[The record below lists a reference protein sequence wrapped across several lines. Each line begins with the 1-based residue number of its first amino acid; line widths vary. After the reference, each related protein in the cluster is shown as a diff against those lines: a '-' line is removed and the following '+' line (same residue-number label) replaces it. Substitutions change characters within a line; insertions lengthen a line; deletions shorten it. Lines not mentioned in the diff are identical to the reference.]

1 MPRRDLRKV
10 EGTLD
15 EVLAA
20 PAAGENP
27 EDCLWVDLQETGPVL
42 DAMNKIWAVSPN
54 TLHIQRPR
62 AEVERT
68 IQGLEREGGSLKGDA
83 EIFELFFEHLTG
95 SDGLSDEQRATLT
108 DALDTIRS
116 DARDA

>member
-42 DAMNKIWAVSPN
+42 DAMNKI
-54 TLHIQRPR
+54 
-62 AEVERT
+62 
-68 IQGLEREGGSLKGDA
+68 
-83 EIFELFFEHLTG
+83 
-95 SDGLSDEQRATLT
+95 
-108 DALDTIRS
+108 
-116 DARDA
+116 